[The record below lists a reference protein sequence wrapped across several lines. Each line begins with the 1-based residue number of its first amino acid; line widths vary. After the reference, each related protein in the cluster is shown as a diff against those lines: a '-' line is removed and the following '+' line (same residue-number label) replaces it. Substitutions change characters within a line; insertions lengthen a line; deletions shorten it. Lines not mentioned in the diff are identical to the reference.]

1 MNELYENRVK
11 ASIASLFNVIAIEV
25 ISKGN
30 RTKTTILEKVESFK
44 TRVIDSLFVFITYF
58 N

>member
-30 RTKTTILEKVESFK
+30 RTKTTILEKVESFQ